1 MRGSSFRRLRRKQTS
16 VNIQT
21 KLVFIYRDTFW
32 IQSPF
37 DSMLLKMVTVVKVS
51 HVKTVQAAVELQA
64 GLVFITVSTLS

>member
-21 KLVFIYRDTFW
+21 KSVFIYRDTFW

-51 HVKTVQAAVELQA
+51 HVKTVQAAVEPQA